1 MQRQLYISL
10 DGQPLET
17 ACRLHLRG
25 QARMTLHPTV
35 FRLDFHS
42 PSESILGLLSSA
54 RTLSVTSTFQSLL
67 ATGTILDV
75 ITQTVSGEPITTVF
89 FADSASLDD
98 AFISLSVPAGTTT
111 RAAVTSILAAST
123 VPLPLVAYTAAD
135 RPLPR
140 PAAFFGSLAD
150 ALQSLADDLHA
161 HAFVFR
167 SAVFMLGRE
176 APATVC
182 EIPSEDLLDAITS
195 GREEILLTT
204 TLKGWPI
211 GSIVRAGD
219 CTGRAITQIIDADT
233 GEGPWFTKL
242 ILRRLNYD

>member
-1 MQRQLYISL
+1 MQRQLFISL

-17 ACRLHLRG
+17 TCRLHLHGR
-25 QARMTLHPTV
+25 AEMTLNPTV

-42 PSESILGLLSSA
+42 PSENVLGLLSSA
-54 RTLSVTSTFQSLL
+54 RILSVTSTFQSLL
-67 ATGTILDV
+67 ATGTIRDV
-75 ITQTVSGEPITTVF
+75 ITQSVSGEPITTVL

-98 AFISLSVPAGTTT
+98 AFVSLSVPAGTTT
-111 RAAVTSILAAST
+111 RAAVTSILSSST
-123 VPLPLVAYTAAD
+123 APLPLAAFTAAD
-135 RPLPR
+135 RPLTR
-140 PAAFFGSLAD
+140 PAAFFGSVAD
-150 ALQSLADDLHA
+150 ALQSLAADLHS

-204 TLKGWPI
+204 SLKGWPI

-219 CTGRAITQIIDADT
+219 CTGRAIAQIIDADT